1 MKLFG
6 LLVLLFVTQ
15 TSSYRMP
22 LPYGNG
28 FPATSGNFWSEKTQR
43 NSGDKK
49 TMVPKIEPTESEH
62 LKNLADTLNQ
72 ALDAIDKMQIYN
84 TRPLM
89 KGLEMK
95 LRKNASLM
103 KTLLEKTRAE
113 KKRPQNGH
121 KFTRNRL

>member
-1 MKLFG
+1 
-6 LLVLLFVTQ
+6 
-15 TSSYRMP
+15 MP